1 MIPNLSFSGHLAGIV
16 AGTMQIYGWL
26 NPCMMKEQY
35 FLLMDQQQRYISSYP
50 TFVPTNTSCALFT
63 ISSSSSNH
71 WCRFMTMGSSVQQ
84 SRFHSMVA
92 SIQQSFRRRFPP
104 RNSNLNN
111 GNSDDDDEWNG
122 LPTTSLLL
130 SSSSSKEPES
140 LIV

>member
-16 AGTMQIYGWL
+16 AGTMQVYGWL
-26 NPCMMKEQY
+26 NPCMMKEQF

-50 TFVPTNTSCALFT
+50 TFVPTNTSCVLFT
-63 ISSSSSNH
+63 ISSSTSSNH
-71 WCRFMTMGSSVQQ
+71 WCRSMTMGSVLQ

-92 SIQQSFRRRFPP
+92 SIQQSFRKRFPP
-104 RNSNLNN
+104 RNSNMND
-111 GNSDDDDEWNG
+111 GNIDDDEWNG